1 MFGSQESLVLGRLK
15 EWGSV
20 RVTESGSQVGLRPL
34 RPTAYAIFRRPLS
47 LFDNV
52 VSTSFFPLF
61 SSVPEIIIHP
71 NPVFGTEFVGKDLT
85 LLNLEKLESL
95 PFCLPCRWC
104 ST

>member
-1 MFGSQESLVLGRLK
+1 MFGSRESSVLGRLK

-20 RVTESGSQVGLRPL
+20 RVTESGSRVGLRPL
-34 RPTAYAIFRRPLS
+34 RPTAYAIFRLPLS

-71 NPVFGTEFVGKDLT
+71 NPIFGTEFVGKDLT
-85 LLNLEKLESL
+85 LPDLEKLGS
-95 PFCLPCRWC
+95 PSFRLPCRRC